1 MTRYNNRGPQ
11 PYDDGNPI
19 LLAVIVLGLVMTL
32 ITWCET
38 HVPETE
44 PTETRYNQPE

>member
-1 MTRYNNRGPQ
+1 MTRYTNRGPQ

-19 LLAVIVLGLVMTL
+19 LVAVIAAGLLMTF

-44 PTETRYNQPE
+44 PTKTRYSQSE